1 MVTSD
6 SSPSLDGLHLGSVL
20 GPLPLRAS
28 LILPS
33 FAMAEMRLMYLF
45 LLLLLTDSYYLKRA
59 GVGYS
64 GYYFLG
70 EGGRA

>member
-1 MVTSD
+1 
-6 SSPSLDGLHLGSVL
+6 
-20 GPLPLRAS
+20 
-28 LILPS
+28 
-33 FAMAEMRLMYLF
+33 MAEMRLMYLF